1 MDVKLLM
8 RGEGVY
14 FNVNVNK
21 QKIRVKEKKVGPTQV
36 NGRESF

>member
-8 RGEGVY
+8 RGGVY